1 MDPSL
6 SLGSV
11 CGTDGRT
18 YASECQLRIEACR
31 KQQHI
36 VVANKGSCGEEWQDD
51 KWILQQ
57 NYYFF
62 SFRPD
67 LCQDVRCKHGAR
79 CEQGVCVCP
88 THCPDEHQPL
98 CATDLVT
105 VRPIILREKQ
115 NYF

>member
-1 MDPSL
+1 MIKSI
-6 SLGSV
+6 S
-11 CGTDGRT
+11 
-18 YASECQLRIEACR
+18 
-31 KQQHI
+31 
-36 VVANKGSCGEEWQDD
+36 
-51 KWILQQ
+51 QQ
-57 NYYFF
+57 NCYLF

-115 NYF
+115 NLFRMSHEKILSFLRVKRLGNVMRKVF